1 MSPADPKGRIPGS
14 SGASKPPRPE
24 GDGAIGTGGKRQSAE
39 GKRRPAKK
47 SAGPADA
54 EIVARAKK
62 GDHEAFRQLVEKYQ
76 GRAFALAL
84 RVLRDEERARD
95 AVQEGFLKAYTSLS
109 KFEGRSSFYT
119 WLYRLVMNLCLDMKR
134 RDKSDREVEW
144 DETHPGDPAGGA
156 SAEALAGRGPSN
168 PGPAQALERSELRK
182 RITEAIDKLP
192 TEARETLLLREV
204 EGLSYAEIAS
214 ALSIPK
220 GTVMSRLHY
229 ARKQV
234 QELLIEAGVHVGR
247 TASPENA

>member
-1 MSPADPKGRIPGS
+1 MER
-14 SGASKPPRPE
+14 
-24 GDGAIGTGGKRQSAE
+24 
-39 GKRRPAKK
+39 
-47 SAGPADA
+47 
-54 EIVARAKK
+54 
-62 GDHEAFRQLVEKYQ
+62 YQ

-95 AVQEGFLKAYTSLS
+95 AVQEGFLKAYTSLA

-134 RDKSDREVEW
+134 RDKTDREVEW

-156 SAEALAGRGPSN
+156 AAEALSGQGPGN
-168 PGPAQALERSELRK
+168 PSPAQALERSELRK
-182 RITEAIDKLP
+182 RIAEAIDELP
-192 TEARETLLLREV
+192 IDARETLLLREV

-229 ARKQV
+229 ARKRV
-234 QELLIEAGVHVGR
+234 QELLTEAGVTVGQ
-247 TASPENA
+247 TTSAENA